1 VRQASTKRAA
11 KLFLGVGNVLWR
23 DDGVGVRA
31 AQIMAER
38 RLPPDVEV
46 YDAGTIGLDAAV
58 ALERRRLVVVADAI
72 DARAEPGTVFRF
84 HPEELRPYSRSAFSL
99 HDVHLL
105 DALDETRLLGTA
117 PEEVVILAVQ
127 VGDVSSGL
135 GLSPPVEAS
144 MEKLLNLAAQALGLP
159 PLRAEAATE
168 RPPPGRPLEPERS
181 SRWH

>member
-1 VRQASTKRAA
+1 VRKAAARRAA
-11 KLFLGVGNVLWR
+11 KLFLGVGNVLWH

-31 AQIMAER
+31 AQIMAECP
-38 RLPPDVEV
+38 LPPDVEV
-46 YDAGTIGLDAAV
+46 YDAGTVGLDAAI

-72 DARAEPGTVFRF
+72 DAGAEPGTVFRF
-84 HPEELRPYSRSAFSL
+84 RPEELRPYARSAFSL

-117 PEEVVILAVQ
+117 PAEVVVLAVQ

-144 MEKLLNLAAQALGLP
+144 MERLLNLAAKALGLP
-159 PLRAEAATE
+159 SPSVDPATARAAS
-168 RPPPGRPLEPERS
+168 LQIV
-181 SRWH
+181 